1 MATSTQVIKTE
12 AEQTRTR
19 FYRPELDLLRLFA
32 FVSVFLTHG
41 PRLADSTSHVRHLI
55 VATYNRVAGGGVY
68 GLSLFFFLSS
78 YLITELLLREQRK
91 TGSIHLRWFYIRR
104 ILRIWPL
111 YYLAVACAIV
121 LPLIFHGMPALS
133 HHQSLYLLLLVGYL
147 AEAANG
153 NPFGVLWS
161 ISVEEFFYAVW
172 PLLVKRGQ
180 RWLLLGCVLIVPASL
195 AVAFTAFD
203 IWYDPFVQFLFF
215 ASGAIFAIVT
225 EKLSWDVS
233 IGSRLLVAA
242 LGLTCW
248 IDARLWLNQISP
260 RVIATPIAFLLG
272 DLGCTLLFLAFLN
285 WRPSPPWMTKP
296 LLYLGRISYGLYVF
310 LLFCYQ
316 LVEHRLLPYGV
327 ITGIRTMVVTHVITI
342 ALTIGMASLSY
353 QYFEGPFLR
362 LKERYAP
369 IKTRL

>member
-1 MATSTQVIKTE
+1 MSSALTSTQVTQ
-12 AEQTRTR
+12 EQTKTR

-32 FVSVFLTHG
+32 FVTVFLTHG
-41 PRLADSTSHVRHLI
+41 PRLADSPNHVRHLI
-55 VATYNRVAGGGVY
+55 GAIYNRVAGGGVY

-111 YYLAVACAIV
+111 YYLAVACAII
-121 LPLIFHGMPALS
+121 LPLFIHSMPALS

-147 AEAANG
+147 AQAANG

-180 RWLLLGCVLIVPASL
+180 RWLLISCVLIIPASL

-203 IWYDPFVQFLFF
+203 IWYNPFVQFLFF

-225 EKLSWDVS
+225 ENLAWDVGIS
-233 IGSRLLVAA
+233 RRLLVAA
-242 LGLTCW
+242 LGLACW
-248 IDARLWLNQISP
+248 IDARILLNQISP
-260 RVIATPIAFLLG
+260 RVVATPVAFVLG
-272 DLGCTLLFLAFLN
+272 DLGCILMFLAFLN
-285 WRPSPPWMTKP
+285 LRLSLPWITKP

-310 LLFCYQ
+310 HLLCYQ
-316 LVEHRLLPYGV
+316 LVEFWLLPHGV
-327 ITGIRTMVVTHVITI
+327 ITGIHTMVTTQVITI
-342 ALTIGMASLSY
+342 ALTIGMATLSY
-353 QYFEGPFLR
+353 KYFEGPFLR